1 MAPDA
6 GCIESNPNQQGWYV
20 PHDVDALAALVGG
33 KQAFV
38 DRLNAVFEATP
49 PSQMMR
55 WNNYYNHSNE
65 PVHQMAFM
73 FALAGAPALTQKWS
87 RYICEYAYSTGPGGP
102 AGNDDCGQM
111 SAWYVLAS
119 AGLYPVAPAS
129 CTYVVGSPVFDR
141 IDFATATGQTFTVR
155 AAGNSPA
162 NVCVRSARLNGKPL
176 NRAWI
181 TYDEVMAGGTVT
193 LSMSATPA

>member
-162 NVCVRSARLNGKPL
+162 NVYVRSARLNGKPL